1 MKPFT
6 DTLNSLRF
14 GTLSDELTKKLNELT
29 AACAETGRAGAITL
43 TLALKPGKGGQVEV
57 FDDVKIKM
65 PKEERGSS
73 IMFAT
78 PEGNLQREDPR
89 QKKLDLRKVDPET
102 GELRTIDNPPSEP
115 RTVKVAG

>member
-6 DTLNSLRF
+6 DTLNALRF
-14 GTLSDELTKKLNELT
+14 GTLSEELTKKLHELT
-29 AACAETGRAGAITL
+29 QSCTETGRAGSITL

-57 FDDVKIKM
+57 FDDVKVKL

-78 PEGNLQREDPR
+78 VEGNLQREDPR
-89 QKKLDLRKVDPET
+89 QKKLDLRSVDADT
-102 GELRTIDNPPSEP
+102 GEIRVVGTG
-115 RTVKVAG
+115 TAG

>member
-6 DTLNSLRF
+6 DTLNALRF
-14 GTLSDELTKKLNELT
+14 GSLSDELTAKLNQLT
-29 AACAETGRAGAITL
+29 AACTETGRGGAITV

-57 FDDVKIKM
+57 FDDVKLKL

-89 QKKLDLRKVDPET
+89 QKKLDLRQVET
-102 GELRTIDNPPSEP
+102 DTAEIRKINTGT
-115 RTVKVAG
+115 